1 MMDAVF
7 TVLALIV
14 IFGAGWLCLRA
25 LQVIER
31 LGLRAIDKM
40 RGISPEER
48 TLRTEEKLLQA
59 EKGKLA
65 KAEQTK
71 AAREGFL
78 RRRRAIEQS
87 MGLTRTVSAFEGW
100 AAIAWIAFMGFL
112 VFKLVGHLDA
122 SEKRMDALWKQS
134 GYESQP

>member
-1 MMDAVF
+1 MFDIIS
-7 TVLALIV
+7 TILALIV
-14 IFGAGWLCLRA
+14 IFGAGWLFLRA

-71 AAREGFL
+71 AVREDFL
-78 RRRRAIEQS
+78 RRRKAVEQS
-87 MGLTRTVSAFEGW
+87 MGLARTVSVFEGW
-100 AAIAWIAFMGFL
+100 AAIAWIVFMGFL

-122 SEKRMDALWKQS
+122 SEKRLDALAKQS
-134 GYESQP
+134 GYESTR

>member
-1 MMDAVF
+1 MFDIIS
-7 TVLALIV
+7 TILALII

-25 LQVIER
+25 LQVIEKV
-31 LGLRAIDKM
+31 GLRAIDKM

-78 RRRRAIEQS
+78 RRRKTIEQS

-100 AAIAWIAFMGFL
+100 AVIAWIIFMGFL

-122 SEKRMDALWKQS
+122 SEKYMEAALQKG
-134 GYESQP
+134 GYESAR